1 MGDSLDHDTLEQLCI
16 LIKLVKQLE
25 TDDNLTDNAH
35 FILSDKN
42 ILVERIQNKC
52 QRLLLYVEDSDC
64 LSARTKHLFDAGIR
78 VCAQSEDLF
87 CWQRGVLFTTK
98 GRVEF

>member
-1 MGDSLDHDTLEQLCI
+1 MGDSLDHDTLEQLRI

-52 QRLLLYVEDSDC
+52 QRLLLYVEDPDC

-87 CWQRGVLFTTK
+87 CWQRGVLFTVK
-98 GRVEF
+98 GRIEF